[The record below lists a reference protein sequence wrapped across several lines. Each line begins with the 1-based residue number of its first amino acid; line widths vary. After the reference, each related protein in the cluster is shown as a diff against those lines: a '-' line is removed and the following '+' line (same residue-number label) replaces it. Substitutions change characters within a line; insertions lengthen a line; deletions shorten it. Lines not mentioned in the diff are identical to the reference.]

1 MGRSS
6 RLRPATQSQSQPI
19 DIDDGEDNASDF
31 APDDQS
37 DYSATEA
44 ESDEGTRAKRGKGKG
59 RAIAKGKAPAKSRI
73 LEALEEL
80 DGEPNP
86 RVMLISL
93 KGNILVNDNLATLT
107 RAPQLEPWAL
117 I

>member
-19 DIDDGEDNASDF
+19 DIGDEEDNASDF

-37 DYSATEA
+37 DYSATEV
-44 ESDEGTRAKRGKGKG
+44 ESDEDSQAKRGKGKG
-59 RAIAKGKAPAKSRI
+59 RAIAKGKGKAPAKSSI
-73 LEALEEL
+73 LEALGEL
-80 DGEPNP
+80 GGESNP

-93 KGNILVNDNLATLT
+93 KGEVPAGDNSAELT
-107 RAPQLEPWAL
+107 RAS
-117 I
+117 